1 MKLQAIIENQPI
13 DCQLS
18 LSGNEVIFE
27 VDNNRQSINFVRLTP
42 FSYSLIINGKSYY
55 VTITKHFEGYNI
67 TIDQNVF
74 FVKIKDENELL
85 LEKFGMSDSVT
96 VSNGEVRAPI
106 PGLVSSIAVVP
117 GQSVQKGENLLVL
130 EAMKME
136 NDIDSPSTGC
146 IKEVFVSQGQSVEK
160 NCLLIQLELN
170 ENERG

>member
-1 MKLQAIIENQPI
+1 
-13 DCQLS
+13 
-18 LSGNEVIFE
+18 
-27 VDNNRQSINFVRLTP
+27 
-42 FSYSLIINGKSYY
+42 
-55 VTITKHFEGYNI
+55 
-67 TIDQNVF
+67 
-74 FVKIKDENELL
+74 
-85 LEKFGMSDSVT
+85 MSDSVT

-117 GQSVQKGENLLVL
+117 GQSVQKGEILLVL